1 MIKKGNSMKKITFL
15 LLHLNYGGLEKQVT
29 TLANELAK
37 SYDVELVVLYDLL
50 NGKSF
55 YKLNDNIKVKFVLKY
70 GPIKAKQLKEMLK
83 KIKIIELFKSLA
95 KDIKLIFTKYFGVG
109 KIVNNIKTD
118 VLISSRIEFS
128 RQIKRRDILTI
139 SQEHSYVDTPSYVKK
154 VKKSFKNIKYL
165 VVMTDKAKENY
176 QKWLNGNNTYTK
188 VIKIPNAINSTNKKA
203 TLDSNQIISVG
214 RLEDVKDFETLILV
228 FSMCLAQ
235 NNNLRLEIVGDGS
248 KKEELVNL
256 CKSLNILDY
265 VRFTGKLDSN
275 QVEGEML
282 KSSLFLLTSKSES
295 FSLVLVEA
303 SSLGIPCISFDIDV
317 GPREIIKDGKNGF
330 IIKDRN
336 KELMKKKILEIMN
349 SRDVRNEIGN
359 NAKINAEKYYIE
371 NVVNEWKKILK

>member
-1 MIKKGNSMKKITFL
+1 MKKITFL

-70 GPIKAKQLKEMLK
+70 GPIKAKQIKEMLK

-95 KDIKLIFTKYFGVG
+95 KDIKLIFTKYFRVR
-109 KIVNNIKTD
+109 KIVNNMKTD

-349 SRDVRNEIGN
+349 SRHVRNEIGN

>member
-1 MIKKGNSMKKITFL
+1 MKKVTFL

-29 TLANELAK
+29 TLANVLAK

-50 NGKSF
+50 KGRSF
-55 YKLNDNIKVKFVLKY
+55 YKLNDNIKIKFVLKY
-70 GPIKAKQLKEMLK
+70 GPIKAKQLKKMLK
-83 KIKIIELFKSLA
+83 KNKIIELFKSLA
-95 KDIKLIFTKYFGVG
+95 KDIKLIFTKYFGVR
-109 KIVNNIKTD
+109 KIVNKMKTD
-118 VLISSRIEFS
+118 ALISSRIEFS

-188 VIKIPNAINSTNKKA
+188 VIKIPNAINSTNKRA
-203 TLDSNQIISVG
+203 ALESNQIISVG

>member
-70 GPIKAKQLKEMLK
+70 GPIKAKQIKEMLK

-95 KDIKLIFTKYFGVG
+95 KDIKLIFTKYFGVR
-109 KIVNNIKTD
+109 KIVNKMKTD

-188 VIKIPNAINSTNKKA
+188 VIKIPNAINSTNKRA
-203 TLDSNQIISVG
+203 ALESNQIISVG

-275 QVEGEML
+275 HVEGEML

-349 SRDVRNEIGN
+349 SRDIRNEIGN

>member
-1 MIKKGNSMKKITFL
+1 MKKITFL

-37 SYDVELVVLYDLL
+37 SYDVEFVVLYDLL

-83 KIKIIELFKSLA
+83 KNKIIELFKSLA
-95 KDIKLIFTKYFGVG
+95 KDIKLIFTKYFGVR
-109 KIVNNIKTD
+109 KIVNNMKTD

-176 QKWLNGNNTYTK
+176 QKWLNGNDTYTK

>member
-1 MIKKGNSMKKITFL
+1 
-15 LLHLNYGGLEKQVT
+15 
-29 TLANELAK
+29 
-37 SYDVELVVLYDLL
+37 
-50 NGKSF
+50 
-55 YKLNDNIKVKFVLKY
+55 
-70 GPIKAKQLKEMLK
+70 
-83 KIKIIELFKSLA
+83 
-95 KDIKLIFTKYFGVG
+95 
-109 KIVNNIKTD
+109 
-118 VLISSRIEFS
+118 
-128 RQIKRRDILTI
+128 
-139 SQEHSYVDTPSYVKK
+139 
-154 VKKSFKNIKYL
+154 
-165 VVMTDKAKENY
+165 
-176 QKWLNGNNTYTK
+176 
-188 VIKIPNAINSTNKKA
+188 
-203 TLDSNQIISVG
+203 
-214 RLEDVKDFETLILV
+214 
-228 FSMCLAQ
+228 MCLAQ

-349 SRDVRNEIGN
+349 SRDIRNEIGN

>member
-1 MIKKGNSMKKITFL
+1 MKKITFL

-50 NGKSF
+50 KGRSF

-70 GPIKAKQLKEMLK
+70 GPIRAKQLKEMLK
-83 KIKIIELFKSLA
+83 KNKIIELFKSLA
-95 KDIKLIFTKYFGVG
+95 KDIKLIFIKYFGVR
-109 KIVNNIKTD
+109 KIVNKMKTD
-118 VLISSRIEFS
+118 ALISSRIEFS

-188 VIKIPNAINSTNKKA
+188 VIKIPNAINSTNKRA
-203 TLDSNQIISVG
+203 ALESNQIISVG

-235 NNNLRLEIVGDGS
+235 NNNLRLEIIGDGS

-330 IIKDRN
+330 IIKDRD

>member
-1 MIKKGNSMKKITFL
+1 MKKITFL

-95 KDIKLIFTKYFGVG
+95 KDIKLIFTKYFGVR
-109 KIVNNIKTD
+109 KIVNNMKTD

-128 RQIKRRDILTI
+128 RQIKRRDLLTI

>member
-1 MIKKGNSMKKITFL
+1 MKKITFL

-55 YKLNDNIKVKFVLKY
+55 YKINDNIKVKFVLKY

-95 KDIKLIFTKYFGVG
+95 KDIKLIFTKYFGVR
-109 KIVNNIKTD
+109 KIVNNMKTD
-118 VLISSRIEFS
+118 VLISSRMEFS

>member
-1 MIKKGNSMKKITFL
+1 MKKITFL

-70 GPIKAKQLKEMLK
+70 GPIKAKQLKGMLK

-95 KDIKLIFTKYFGVG
+95 KDIKLIFTKYFGVR
-109 KIVNNIKTD
+109 KIVNKMKTD

-349 SRDVRNEIGN
+349 SRHVRNEIGN

>member
-1 MIKKGNSMKKITFL
+1 MKKITFL

-50 NGKSF
+50 KGRSF

-70 GPIKAKQLKEMLK
+70 GPIRAKQLKEMLK
-83 KIKIIELFKSLA
+83 KNKIIELFKSLA
-95 KDIKLIFTKYFGVG
+95 KDIKLIFTKYFGVR
-109 KIVNNIKTD
+109 KIVNKMKTD
-118 VLISSRIEFS
+118 ALISSRIEFS

-188 VIKIPNAINSTNKKA
+188 VIKIPNAINSTNKRA
-203 TLDSNQIISVG
+203 ALESNQIISVG

-235 NNNLRLEIVGDGS
+235 NNNLRLEIIGDGS

-330 IIKDRN
+330 IIKDRD

>member
-1 MIKKGNSMKKITFL
+1 MKKITFL

-95 KDIKLIFTKYFGVG
+95 KDIKLIFTKYFRVR
-109 KIVNNIKTD
+109 KIVNNMKTD

-139 SQEHSYVDTPSYVKK
+139 SQEHSYVDTPSYLKK

>member
-1 MIKKGNSMKKITFL
+1 MKKITFL

-70 GPIKAKQLKEMLK
+70 GPIKAKQIKEMLK

-95 KDIKLIFTKYFGVG
+95 KDIKLIFTKYFRVR
-109 KIVNNIKTD
+109 KIVNNMKTD

-336 KELMKKKILEIMN
+336 KELMKKKILELMN

>member
-1 MIKKGNSMKKITFL
+1 MKKITFL

-95 KDIKLIFTKYFGVG
+95 KDIKLIFTKYFGVR
-109 KIVNNIKTD
+109 KIVNNMKTD

-139 SQEHSYVDTPSYVKK
+139 SQEHSYVDTHSYVKK

>member
-1 MIKKGNSMKKITFL
+1 MKKITFL

-83 KIKIIELFKSLA
+83 KVKIIDLFKSLA
-95 KDIKLIFTKYFGVG
+95 KDIKLIFTKYFGVR
-109 KIVNNIKTD
+109 KIVNKMKTD

>member
-1 MIKKGNSMKKITFL
+1 MKKITFL

-37 SYDVELVVLYDLL
+37 SYDVEFVVLYDLL

-95 KDIKLIFTKYFGVG
+95 KDIKLIFTKYFGVR
-109 KIVNNIKTD
+109 KIVNNMKTD

-349 SRDVRNEIGN
+349 SRDFRNEIGN

>member
-1 MIKKGNSMKKITFL
+1 MKKVTFL

-50 NGKSF
+50 KGRSF
-55 YKLNDNIKVKFVLKY
+55 YRLNDNIKVKFVLKY

-83 KIKIIELFKSLA
+83 KVKIIELFKSLA
-95 KDIKLIFTKYFGVG
+95 KDIKLIFTKYFGVR
-109 KIVNNIKTD
+109 KIVNKMKTD

-188 VIKIPNAINSTNKKA
+188 VIKIPNAINSTNKRA
-203 TLDSNQIISVG
+203 ALESNQIISVG

-228 FSMCLAQ
+228 FSMCLDQ

>member
-1 MIKKGNSMKKITFL
+1 MKKITFL

-95 KDIKLIFTKYFGVG
+95 KDIKLIFTKYFGVR
-109 KIVNNIKTD
+109 KIVNNMKTD

>member
-1 MIKKGNSMKKITFL
+1 MKKVTFL

-50 NGKSF
+50 KGRSF

-83 KIKIIELFKSLA
+83 KVKIIELFKSLA
-95 KDIKLIFTKYFGVG
+95 KDIKLIFTKYFGVK
-109 KIVNNIKTD
+109 KIVNKMKTD

-128 RQIKRRDILTI
+128 RQIKRREILTI

-188 VIKIPNAINSTNKKA
+188 VIKIPNAINSTNKRA
-203 TLDSNQIISVG
+203 ALESNQIISVG

-228 FSMCLAQ
+228 FSMCLDQ